1 MNQLKYVIATTAF
14 LLSIPSL
21 SVYGQSGSSQLE
33 ASKVDIATLDC
44 RELLKLNDTDKEATL
59 AYYHGYLS
67 GKNNELIVDVV
78 KLGEVSDQVINY
90 CIDNPNEPLLTV
102 FEKNLNN

>member
-1 MNQLKYVIATTAF
+1 MNKLKYVITTTVF
-14 LLSIPSL
+14 LLSIPAL
-21 SVYGQSGSSQLE
+21 SVYGQNESNQLN
-33 ASKVDIATLDC
+33 ASTVDISTLDC

-67 GKNNELIVDVV
+67 GKNNELTVDVI
-78 KLGEVSDQVINY
+78 KLGEVSDQVIDY